1 MGREAVINWPLYQ
14 VSDYYVSRGCLAPEQ
29 NAHNHFC
36 VFIDKLEGSCTDPR
50 ANRVA
55 PGAPNPALNSAT
67 AARRAP
73 PNLRPLKS
81 VMSNQAAVSFT
92 SFYEAYQ
99 GDGST

>member
-1 MGREAVINWPLYQ
+1 MVSGWPEVGSCDQLAPLPSIRLGRELGLPG
-14 VSDYYVSRGCLAPEQ
+14 SRAY
-29 NAHNHFC
+29 AHNHFC

-55 PGAPNPALNSAT
+55 PGASNTALNSAT

-81 VMSNQAAVSFT
+81 VMSKPGSCV
-92 SFYEAYQ
+92 FYQ
-99 GDGST
+99 LL